1 MTGPFSPEPS
11 PRDGFQPVPG
21 FNRRRGEEQKR
32 NITRAIGALARR
44 ADRGDATI
52 VQIYQSAVAGA
63 IVAAE
68 EASAA
73 RDAASP
79 T

>member
-1 MTGPFSPEPS
+1 MTEPLSPQPS
-11 PRDGFQPVPG
+11 PRDGFQPRQG
-21 FNRRRGEEQKR
+21 YNIRGRQQQR
-32 NITRAIGALARR
+32 SNIARALGALARR

-52 VQIYQSAVAGA
+52 TRLYQASLMGA

-68 EASAA
+68 EQSAA